1 MAEKELNRVTEAE
14 FVKQLC
20 RTTQRIVK
28 PLQVVIGAPL
38 LYQVT
43 VNGDCEITVDPG
55 APKRGQSAFETDIAV
70 FEGLADGRRKPRVV
84 IECKLRLTTH
94 DILTYSAKAQRH
106 KRIYPYL
113 RYGMIIADEKAI
125 PRRFITHNDAIDFC
139 VCAKS
144 ISARNF
150 RTVWGEI
157 LKAEIESSETLE
169 RLAFGLI
176 DANVYHTNVT
186 LSRRSRRRLRQ

>member
-1 MAEKELNRVTEAE
+1 MTEAD
-14 FVKQLC
+14 FVKRLC
-20 RTTQRIVK
+20 RTTQRIVA
-28 PLQVVIGAPL
+28 PLEVVIGAPL

-70 FEGLADGRRKPRVV
+70 FEALANGRRKPRVV
-84 IECKLRLTTH
+84 IECKLRMTTH
-94 DILTYSAKAQRH
+94 DIVTYSSKAQRH

-113 RYGMIIADEKAI
+113 RYGMIIANEDAI
-125 PRRFITHNDAIDFC
+125 PRRFFTHNEAIGFC

-144 ISARNF
+144 ISTRNF
-150 RTVWGEI
+150 PTVWGEI

-169 RLAFGLI
+169 RAAFGLI
-176 DANVYHTNVT
+176 DANVYHTSVT
-186 LSRRSRRRLRQ
+186 MTRRSKRRLRQ